1 MVEPHTAMSGLDH
14 RERLSVS
21 EISDNILHRQLSS
34 VYGVL
39 QMNNTVC

>member
-1 MVEPHTAMSGLDH
+1 MVEPHTAMSGMDH

-21 EISDNILHRQLSS
+21 EISDNILQQLSS